1 MSEAAFQ
8 GEEKKTEDI
17 MTEMSEDNMNGDLH
31 ATVGSVD
38 AGKAHRCSRKCL
50 VATSITQLLLILA
63 LVAALM
69 CLLFI
74 PTDSN
79 GEQVV
84 QQLRYST
91 RPHHI
96 GGSITKYVDR
106 EWRHHGA
113 ILGEQPQWSVKSS
126 SANKALQQTK
136 DYGGK
141 LTSMN
146 MAKTA
151 YVLWYL
157 HYALNGST
165 GVWSNADAD
174 TCLWDGV
181 RCNLEGKVAELDLD
195 GRGFSGELPST
206 LWLLAGSLRKIS
218 VKDNK
223 NLGRPSLPAFLTQM
237 PHLNHIDVCGTE
249 YGAVESNAI
258 CAKEIAGSAQAMV
271 IYADFDCDCCISCGV
286 SGTSNGVA
294 TESGYDGDEDGRM

>member
-1 MSEAAFQ
+1 MSDIAFQ

-17 MTEMSEDNMNGDLH
+17 ITEASEDTLNDFRVSS
-31 ATVGSVD
+31 VGSVD

-50 VATSITQLLLILA
+50 VVTSITQLLLVLG
-63 LVAALM
+63 LVAALL

-96 GGSITKYVDR
+96 GGSIRKFVDR
-106 EWRHHGA
+106 EWRHHGS
-113 ILGEQPQWSVKSS
+113 ILGDEPQWTVKSS

-141 LTSMN
+141 LQSMN

-165 GVWSNADAD
+165 GVWSNDDAD

-181 RCNLEGKVAELDLD
+181 RCNLEGKVAELDLE

-206 LWLLAGSLRKIS
+206 LFLLAGSLRKIN

-237 PHLNHIDVCGTE
+237 PHLNQINVCGTE
-249 YGAVESNAI
+249 YGAIESNAI

-271 IYADFDCDCCISCGV
+271 IYADFNCDCCRSCEV
-286 SGTSNGVA
+286 PATSNEVA
-294 TESGYDGDEDGRM
+294 IESGYDGDEDGRM

>member
-8 GEEKKTEDI
+8 GEEKKTEDVI
-17 MTEMSEDNMNGDLH
+17 TEASDDTMNDFR
-31 ATVGSVD
+31 ASVGSVD
-38 AGKAHRCSRKCL
+38 GKAHRCSRKCL
-50 VATSITQLLLILA
+50 VVTSITQLLLILG

-96 GGSITKYVDR
+96 GGSIRKFVDR
-106 EWRHHGA
+106 EWRHHGS
-113 ILGEQPQWSVKSS
+113 ILGEGPQWSVVSS
-126 SANKALQQTK
+126 SASKALEQTK
-136 DYGGK
+136 NYGGTLK
-141 LTSMN
+141 SMN
-146 MAKTA
+146 MALTA

-157 HYALNGST
+157 HYDLNGST

-181 RCNLEGKVAELDLD
+181 RCDLEGKVVELDLE

-206 LWLLAGSLRKIS
+206 LWLLAGSLRKIN

-223 NLGRPSLPAFLTQM
+223 DLGRPSLPAFLTQM
-237 PHLNHIDVCGTE
+237 PHLNHINICGTE
-249 YGAVESNAI
+249 YGILESDAI

-271 IYADFDCDCCISCGV
+271 IYSDFDCDCCVSCGV
-286 SGTSNGVA
+286 SVGSNGVA